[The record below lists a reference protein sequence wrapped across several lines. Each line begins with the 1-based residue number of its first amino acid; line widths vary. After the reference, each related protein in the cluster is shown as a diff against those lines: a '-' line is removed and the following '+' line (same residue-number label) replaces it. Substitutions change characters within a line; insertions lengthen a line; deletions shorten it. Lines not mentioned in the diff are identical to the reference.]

1 MKVLMCRI
9 LFNYCFSC
17 RNLS

>member
-1 MKVLMCRI
+1 MCRI